1 MAWVLEGA
9 VGHHLRHRLE
19 AGSAGPRV
27 LRNRVRL
34 RDGINSVCNE
44 SIWSEDIAL
53 SFYVEDE
60 SW

>member
-9 VGHHLRHRLE
+9 AGHHLRHRLE
-19 AGSAGPRV
+19 AGSAGPLV
-27 LRNRVRL
+27 LWDYVRL
-34 RDGINSVCNE
+34 CGGINSVSNE

-53 SFYVEDE
+53 SFDVEDE